1 VDILPG
7 RTLLL
12 FPLFMLLATFE
23 GLYLQ
28 RRRTGDYD
36 WRAYFATLGDVA
48 GRLVFTRLL
57 GAGVSGLVLAFA
69 WRYRAASIPMHA
81 SWAWPL
87 LLILQDFCYY
97 WMHRADHRVHWFWA
111 SHCVHHS
118 TNGYNLAAAYRLGWT
133 SKISGSALFFAPLA
147 LIGFPAPAILI
158 AVAANLFYQFW
169 LHTELVPRLGP
180 LEWLFNT
187 PAHHRVHHA
196 SNADYVDRNY
206 GGILIVFDRL
216 FGTFARERE
225 DEPCRYGL
233 VHPLLSNNPLRI
245 AFYGWVGLW
254 HSFREAYGWRGRWKA
269 LFGPPT

>member
-1 VDILPG
+1 MDMLPG

-28 RRRTGDYD
+28 RRRTGGYD

-48 GRLVFTRLL
+48 GRLVFARLL
-57 GAGVSGLVLAFA
+57 GTGLSGLVLALA
-69 WRYRAASIPMHA
+69 YRHRVTSISMHA
-81 SWAWPL
+81 WWAWPL
-87 LLILQDFCYY
+87 LLVLQDLCYY

-118 TNGYNLAAAYRLGWT
+118 TNGYNFSAAYRLGWT
-133 SKISGSALFFAPLA
+133 AKFTGSALFFVPLA
-147 LIGFPAPAILI
+147 LVGFPVPAILI
-158 AVAANLFYQFW
+158 AVAGNLFYQFW

-180 LEWLFNT
+180 LEWVFNT

-196 SNADYVDRNY
+196 SNAGYVDRNY
-206 GGILIVFDRL
+206 GGVLIVFDRL

-225 DEPCRYGL
+225 DDPCRYGL
-233 VHPLLSNNPLRI
+233 VHPLLSNHPLRI
-245 AFYGWVGLW
+245 AFHGWAGLW
-254 HSFREAYGWRGRWKA
+254 RAFRDAYGWRGRWTA
-269 LFGPPT
+269 LFGPPQ